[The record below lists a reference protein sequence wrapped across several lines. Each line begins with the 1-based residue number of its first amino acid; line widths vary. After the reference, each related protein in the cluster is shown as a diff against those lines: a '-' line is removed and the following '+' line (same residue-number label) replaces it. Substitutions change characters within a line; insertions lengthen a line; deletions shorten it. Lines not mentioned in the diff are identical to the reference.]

1 MMMSM
6 SMLIISLTLCHSVW
20 EIWNVDIKF
29 IIRQRRNNNTATTTS
44 QSVSHSVGELSF
56 TEWLMVRNLGG
67 KRGGWFIGLI
77 AWRPI
82 PITRFDVDMTSR
94 LMLYF
99 PGVWC
104 FVSYHPSIHP
114 SSNVGPTKVCP
125 ESTHFEI
132 RNSKYHL
139 DVLQQQRQ
147 PRLVWPKRR
156 LDRRQL
162 TKHFWPNDACRCF
175 GWVVAA
181 VGLRWSVR
189 QVLLENN
196 LIKYSFK
203 T

>member
-1 MMMSM
+1 MSSTRTSTVTLMMMMM

-67 KRGGWFIGLI
+67 KRGGWLIGLI

-94 LMLYF
+94 LMFYF

-104 FVSYHPSIHP
+104 FVSYHPFIH
-114 SSNVGPTKVCP
+114 
-125 ESTHFEI
+125 
-132 RNSKYHL
+132 RL
-139 DVLQQQRQ
+139 MLAQQRCA
-147 PRLVWPKRR
+147 PRVLILKYEIQNTIWMCCNN
-156 LDRRQL
+156 
-162 TKHFWPNDACRCF
+162 NDNH
-175 GWVVAA
+175 G
-181 VGLRWSVR
+181 
-189 QVLLENN
+189 
-196 LIKYSFK
+196 
-203 T
+203 